1 MPAYLEWVREFCLS
15 LPHATEKVQW
25 GDNLLFCVGGKMF
38 CIASMEPSDGQ
49 TTIAFK
55 CTDEKFAELIEIEGI
70 IPAPYMARNK
80 WVAFTEITALRQ
92 PEIRELIKH
101 SHAMVFA
108 KLPKGLQAELTGTG
122 IQQARKKTQKKKARS
137 AAKKKSARKKRSAV
151 RKKPAK
157 KKK

>member
-1 MPAYLEWVREFCLS
+1 MPAYLEWVRSFCLS

-25 GDNLLFCVGGKMF
+25 GHDLLFCVGGKMF
-38 CIASMEPSDGQ
+38 CVANMEPREGQ

-55 CTDEKFAELIEIEGI
+55 CTDEKFAELIEVEGI

-92 PEIRELIKH
+92 PEIRDLLQE

-108 KLPKGLQAELTGTG
+108 KLPKGVQADLAGAG
-122 IQQARKKTQKKKARS
+122 IQHF
-137 AAKKKSARKKRSAV
+137 KKKSKKKKTRSAGKKRSVRKKRSAV
-151 RKKPAK
+151 RKTTAK
-157 KKK
+157 KKR

>member
-1 MPAYLEWVREFCLS
+1 MPAYLDWVREFCLS

-25 GDNLLFCVGGKMF
+25 GHDLLFCIAGKMF
-38 CIASMEPSDGQ
+38 CVANMEPREGQ

-92 PEIRELIKH
+92 PEIRELIQE
-101 SHAMVFA
+101 SHAMIFA
-108 KLPKGLQAELTGTG
+108 KLPKGVQAELTGAG
-122 IQQARKKTQKKKARS
+122 PRQAKKKVRKKKATSAKKKTS
-137 AAKKKSARKKRSAV
+137 AAKKRSVAAKKS
-151 RKKPAK
+151 AK